1 LRPKGATFYSHAK
14 CHQVYLTLG
23 RP

>member
-1 LRPKGATFYSHAK
+1 LRRRGATFYSNAK